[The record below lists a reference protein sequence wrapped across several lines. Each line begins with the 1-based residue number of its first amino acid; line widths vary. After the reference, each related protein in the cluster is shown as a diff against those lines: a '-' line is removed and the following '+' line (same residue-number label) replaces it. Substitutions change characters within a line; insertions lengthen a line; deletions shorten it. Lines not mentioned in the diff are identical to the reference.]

1 MDEVPEINEETKRF
15 LSLMYDGKEL
25 AALLSAIETLEGWII
40 IPFNDPPVIN
50 FDDFPIR
57 GNCRLN

>member
-1 MDEVPEINEETKRF
+1 MDEVPEISEETKRF
-15 LSLMYDGKEL
+15 LENLYNGKEL
-25 AALLSAIETLEGWII
+25 AALLAAIGVLDGWII

-50 FDDFPIR
+50 FDDFPIK